1 MNEFIMNKE
10 MMTLTQFLKACDFI
24 QSGGQAKYFLQE
36 YTVLVNSIQTNMRGK
51 KLYPGDIVV
60 VNNSEFILRYD
71 QET

>member
-10 MMTLTQFLKACDFI
+10 MMTLTQFLKAGDVM
-24 QSGGQAKYFLQE
+24 QSGGQANYFLQE
-36 YTVLVNSIQTNMRGK
+36 YTVLVKGRQTNMRGK